1 MRMIEERAMLV
12 VCDDCGAR
20 APCDRVHVTFARM
33 DPSTREPGLANTN
46 ALDLPDGW
54 TEGRVTPEG
63 KPILVAGGIV
73 RMDPYKDSAA
83 DIATKTGLAQPVA
96 RCPVCSPKARARQIV
111 ESAGAVVVGLDG
123 RPVQ

>member
-63 KPILVAGGIV
+63 RPVLVAGGVV
-73 RMDPYKDSAA
+73 RVDPYKDASRRGEPRVAVRISRDRLAVMTFA
-83 DIATKTGLAQPVA
+83 DAEDLRERLRLLQAVA
-96 RCPVCSPKARARQIV
+96 LEVT
-111 ESAGAVVVGLDG
+111 L
-123 RPVQ
+123 